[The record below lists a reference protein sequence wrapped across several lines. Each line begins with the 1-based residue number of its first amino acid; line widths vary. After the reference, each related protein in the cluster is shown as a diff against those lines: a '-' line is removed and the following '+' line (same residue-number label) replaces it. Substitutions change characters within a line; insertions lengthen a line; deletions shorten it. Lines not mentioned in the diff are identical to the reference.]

1 MNENICFK
9 IEAEVLYLEQVLV
22 ELDFPVMYTCLDR
35 NLVRYLVL
43 CVDYEELKY
52 MVIKVNN
59 DFLIKILTQK
69 MPMRDIF
76 VLSKEVFLITSADDF
91 ENDKIEKKSGTRLD
105 EDDLPLKD
113 AFFEIM
119 NDEITE
125 FIKNIEEEKHVFIFR
140 QSIQQRFIIPLKYYF
155 KKVFEVNNTYNI
167 LIKYDIL
174 ESYIQIT
181 KPKQIHKVVNY
192 TYKTNLC
199 SDITVLT
206 IKNERN
212 IDLPC
217 LKI

>member
-1 MNENICFK
+1 
-9 IEAEVLYLEQVLV
+9 
-22 ELDFPVMYTCLDR
+22 
-35 NLVRYLVL
+35 
-43 CVDYEELKY
+43 
-52 MVIKVNN
+52 
-59 DFLIKILTQK
+59 
-69 MPMRDIF
+69 MRDIF